1 MNVHCDEKRVLIEA
15 YLDNSL
21 SHEQSIQLETHLLGC
36 SDCSRYMNDLR
47 KLQNLMSSLED
58 EKLPTGFQQTLHSRL
73 QQVVQETEEVEGE
86 QEVQNQQPT
95 SKRMLIKH
103 KTLIKWA
110 AGLAAI
116 LALTISLKF
125 IQPFGKTSP
134 SRYNDNGSKK
144 NIFSGES
151 AERRMESA
159 YEGELAMPQENP
171 DANEGEEQPWT
182 SYGEG
187 FGEEDIDTDISATI
201 HLYVSNDWEVEA
213 KVEDIV
219 AVAEN
224 AQMLVLEKQLNKV
237 VFQIPDNGSNQVTDI
252 IAKLSD
258 MGRVVSESIAKNSK
272 TMTIFIETAE

>member
-1 MNVHCDEKRVLIEA
+1 MNVHCDKSRKLVEE

-21 SHEQSIQLETHLLGC
+21 SHEQGIQLETHLQNC
-36 SDCSRYMNDLR
+36 PDCSIYIKEMRQ
-47 KLQNLMSSLED
+47 LQYFINRLKD
-58 EKLPTGFQQTLHSRL
+58 EELPTGFQQRLRSRL
-73 QQVVQETEEVEGE
+73 QQVAKEAQEVEGE
-86 QEVQNQQPT
+86 QEIQNQRAT
-95 SKRMLIKH
+95 SKKMLVKR

-110 AGLAAI
+110 AGLAAV

-125 IQPFGKTSP
+125 IQPFGKTNP
-134 SRYNDNGSKK
+134 SRYNEN
-144 NIFSGES
+144 NTLSGDPT
-151 AERRMESA
+151 ERRMESA

-171 DANEGEEQPWT
+171 DANEGEEQPWI

-187 FGEEDIDTDISATI
+187 FGEEAADSDILTTI

-219 AVAEN
+219 AVAET

-237 VFQIPDNGSNQVTDI
+237 VLQIPDNGSDQVTALI
-252 IAKLSD
+252 VKLSD
-258 MGRVVSESIAKNSK
+258 IGRVVSENFTKDSE